1 MLDLQQ
7 RHGAGVPLITLD
19 LRLASQVCDQLAVM
33 SQGQVVAL
41 GPAHQVF
48 GSPQHASIRALFA
61 AALGRGFAFGA

>member
-33 SQGQVVAL
+33 SQGQVVAY

-48 GSPQHASIRALFA
+48 GSPQHAYTRARFA
-61 AALGRGFAFGA
+61 AAPGRGFAFGA